1 MKYLIYTKLGSV
13 CPYCIRALALLDEQ
27 GVQYEEIKM
36 PIDEVTAYKAWFKNK
51 FNVDIK
57 TIPQILGLKSDDDNV
72 ITTSYIGG
80 YSELV
85 KHFDDIDN
93 GVKLV

>member
-1 MKYLIYTKLGSV
+1 MKYLIYTKLDSV
-13 CPYCIRALALLDEQ
+13 CPYCVKALALLDEQ

-36 PIDEVTAYKAWFKNK
+36 SADEVTAYKAWFKNK

-57 TIPQILGLKSDDDNV
+57 TIPQIVTERHECSLGK
-72 ITTSYIGG
+72 SYIGG

-85 KHFDDIDN
+85 KHFDDIDK